1 MKKIQFKK
9 DDILV
14 GKSFILYSGNEYI
27 NHYQVIKSTA
37 KTVWL
42 KELRNEELNNFLNEE
57 VLQRRITNT
66 EYIKIDDFTKIML

>member
-42 KELRNEELNNFLNEE
+42 KELRNEE